1 MDAIERL
8 WNGRYGLAKTYWLW
22 GVAAGLAWSI
32 ALSLIAPESPAALA
46 AVCMAVAY
54 NIVTSVGIW
63 RAAGVYQGPKAWAI
77 LARVA
82 VALGMAWLAL
92 MAVAVIASTVL
103 PHRTPAPGSA
113 QAPAAHGPGNQ
124 TEQPIDWEKCVMT
137 PPPAPAEEQGP
148 WMQYRK

>member
-1 MDAIERL
+1 MDAIAKL

-32 ALSLIAPESPAALA
+32 ALSLFAPESPVALA
-46 AVCMAVAY
+46 AMCMAVAY

-63 RAAGVYQGPKAWAI
+63 RAAGAYQGPKVWAI

-113 QAPAAHGPGNQ
+113 QAPTPGGAPGSGAVSPGN
-124 TEQPIDWEKCVMT
+124 PFSD
-137 PPPAPAEEQGP
+137 PNYGSDLL
-148 WMQYRK
+148 RKQ